1 MRNEKYTGSAGR
13 VLRVKSGYNPNS
25 SSVGSDIPT
34 FLAAAAGGAAAA
46 AIILNII
53 AAARD
58 RIVSERRDEEKNE
71 DDADA

>member
-1 MRNEKYTGSAGR
+1 MCSEKQSERTGR

-34 FLAAAAGGAAAA
+34 FLALAAGGGTAAV
-46 AIILNII
+46 IILNII

-58 RIVSERRDEEKNE
+58 RIAGERRDEETKE